1 MGRFALPVY
10 REDGGIERYN
20 AFHASLMVVRHD
32 ENGKM
37 YLYDMIDIKKETGNP
52 LEL

>member
-20 AFHASLMVVRHD
+20 AFHASLIVRHD

-52 LEL
+52 LDL